1 MRYFNNSDIERLA
14 AEIEAEVGKE
24 RLAKEAALTLDISKG
39 DILLGGRFKNVK
51 TKVKEIGTDD
61 KGQPTINGKK
71 LLSFRI
77 AKLMPGYKEKQKQ
90 KDKQTEKD
98 NNKPKGKKMEFKKMS
113 ASDLMRKS
121 AGDPFAE
128 LDKEVAAINTP
139 EAKDKAKK
147 DKVRQDAVVNA
158 YTTPAKE
165 VSAKTTTEV
174 APLSTASAGARNERR
189 KARKDNSANLSASD
203 FMRKRAN
210 PGRGLGEPLDGVCRE
225 DGGELQHKGQKGEK
239 EREGRGISAT
249 ELMSGIGQGQGQ
261 GRGLGEP
268 LDGKCREDGGPLEYK
283 GQKGEKE
290 REGRG
295 IRVESFLLEPRSE
308 EVRGIADELR
318 EILGDNDL
326 EDLIAE
332 IEGRPEEVPVQG
344 ETIDMK
350 KTSAADLVRKS
361 AKYEDLKEQLAG
373 RGLDLDNLLISQSVG
388 DAALNMDADSGN
400 MEDYLMS
407 NPEHLDTIQDNLG
420 SEDLEGIEAFGKLM
434 RDADPELYQ

>member
-210 PGRGLGEPLDGVCRE
+210 PGRGLGEPLDG
-225 DGGELQHKGQKGEK
+225 
-239 EREGRGISAT
+239 
-249 ELMSGIGQGQGQ
+249 
-261 GRGLGEP
+261 
-268 LDGKCREDGGPLEYK
+268 KCREDGGPLEYK

-308 EVRGIADELR
+308 EVKGIADELR